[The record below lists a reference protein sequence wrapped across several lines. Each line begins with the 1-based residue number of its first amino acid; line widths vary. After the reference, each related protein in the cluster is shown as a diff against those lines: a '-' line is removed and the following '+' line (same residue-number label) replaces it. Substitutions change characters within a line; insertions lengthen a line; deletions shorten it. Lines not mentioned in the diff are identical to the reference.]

1 MSSTDVFPARN
12 LGSAEDWGR
21 KVENRTQS
29 AEQQI
34 EALTQTV
41 NQLTLQVNSLAGGV
55 LPKLSKI
62 PSHIFQSSSE
72 REQGLSTTG
81 TWAPFQQLDLVIPE
95 GTYEVILDISATL
108 QLTGTSHENDA
119 PWVRVSAGLDGGV
132 SLYLPDP
139 NTSQGVRAASNW
151 GAVFLAT
158 ISASVRLY
166 TPPGT
171 SSVTV
176 RLEGWAGTADF
187 ATPGTS
193 NLSALFTHV
202 TAFPERVVSSGT

>member
-12 LGSAEDWGR
+12 LGPAEDWGR
-21 KVENRTQS
+21 KVENRTQG

-55 LPKLSKI
+55 LPKLSRV
-62 PSHIFQSSSE
+62 PGHIFQSSSE
-72 REQGLSTTG
+72 RGQGLSTAE
-81 TWAPFQQLDLVIPE
+81 TWVPFQQIDLVIPE
-95 GTYEVILDISATL
+95 GTYEVIVDVSGTL
-108 QLTGTSHENDA
+108 QLTGASHENSA
-119 PWVRVSAGLDGGV
+119 PWVRASVGFDGGV
-132 SLYLPDP
+132 SIYLPDP
-139 NTSQGVRAASNW
+139 NSSQGVRAASNW
-151 GAVFLAT
+151 NAVFLAT

-166 TPPGT
+166 VPSGS
-171 SSVTV
+171 SSVSV
-176 RLEGWAGTADF
+176 RIEGWAGSADF
-187 ATPGTS
+187 ATPGAS

>member
-1 MSSTDVFPARN
+1 MSSSDVFPARN

-29 AEQQI
+29 AEQRI
-34 EALTQTV
+34 EALTQSV
-41 NQLTLQVNSLAGGV
+41 NQLTLQVNSLAGSA
-55 LPKLSKI
+55 LPGLSKI
-62 PSHIFQSSSE
+62 PTHVFQSSSD
-72 REQGLSTTG
+72 RDQALTTTG
-81 TWAPFQQLDLVIPE
+81 AWVPFQQRDLLIPD
-95 GTYEVILDISATL
+95 GTYEVIVDVSGTL

-119 PWVRVSAGLDGGV
+119 PWVRASVGFDGGV
-132 SLYLPDP
+132 SIYLPDP
-139 NTSQGVRAASNW
+139 ATSQGVRAASNW

-166 TPPGT
+166 VPPGT
-171 SSVTV
+171 SSVSV
-176 RLEGWAGTADF
+176 QIEAWAGTADF
-187 ATPGTS
+187 ATSGSS